1 MVETIKKIGIY
12 AGIVLLLAGIAY
24 GFVPQVLDGKIVNQS
39 DIAGWKGM
47 AQEALEYNKANPDD
61 PTAWTGSMFGGMP
74 TTAIT
79 DNFEGDW
86 TKPLYKFIMMGKR
99 PGSYLFVT
107 LLGAFLLMLSIGT
120 SKTLAV
126 AGAIAVAFCSYNMQ
140 IIQVGHNTK
149 MQAIAFFPWVLA
161 GVIFTYKAALGGHI
175 RKWLPKTVLG
185 AVLFSLALSM
195 QIKANHIQITYYLA
209 IVIFVYAIGLLIY
222 LCARRKDLLKRFF
235 SASSLLLVIGCIGIA
250 TNANKLIPTYEYTPY
265 TMRGGSELSSD
276 SDSHNDKGLDL
287 DYATAWSYGIG
298 EMPNLLIPNFNGGAS
313 AGELDIDSETGK
325 LLKRAGQPNLRQ
337 TLKQMPLYWG
347 PQPFTAGPMYMG
359 AITIF
364 LFVLGL
370 ILLKGREK
378 WWILTATL
386 IAVLLSWGSHF
397 MWFTKLWFEYAPF
410 YNKFRTVS
418 MSLIVLQVTLPML
431 GFYALD
437 KVLKGGFEGRKLMKA
452 CYISYGLTA
461 GFCLLCA
468 VAPGV
473 AGTFTGA
480 VDAGQPDVLVDA
492 LVADRQGLLKA
503 DAIRS
508 FVLITICFALIV
520 WAVRG
525 GKGYVSVGDSGSR
538 YKMTAVGVAVALI
551 VLFDMFSVGKR
562 FLNSDHFI
570 TPKNFEAQYEPR
582 PVDQILFEDA
592 DPDFRVLDISINT
605 FNSSLASYHHKTIG
619 GYSPVKLQ
627 RYQDLIDKYITPEIR
642 QIYDVVGNSATV
654 QEVSENLPELKITSL
669 LNGKYIILGGEYPPV
684 ENQYAMGHVWF
695 VDSLVP
701 AATPDEEIELIGL
714 VDLDK
719 EAVVGADFE
728 DILSAS
734 AVISSDSSV
743 MPSDFSVFSSEVETS
758 ADRITLTHYAPNEL
772 RYSFRTTAQRP
783 AIFSE
788 IYYPKGWKAWIEPA
802 GSYGEV
808 KDGHYRPT
816 AEAKP
821 LELFRAD
828 WILRG
833 AMIPEGEGEIIMRFE
848 PDSYQVG
855 ENISKA
861 SSITLLILL
870 LLSAAGMLATQS
882 RRLKR

>member
-1 MVETIKKIGIY
+1 MVETFKKIGIY

-47 AQEALEYNKANPDD
+47 AQEALEYNKTNPDD

-107 LLGAFLLMLSIGT
+107 LLGAFLLMLSLGT

-161 GVIFTYKAALGGHI
+161 GVIFTYKAALGGQI

-235 SASSLLLVIGCIGIA
+235 SASALLLVIGCIGIA

-452 CYISYGLTA
+452 CYISYGVTA

-468 VAPGV
+468 IAPGV

-538 YKMTAVGVAVALI
+538 YKMTAVSVAVALI

-627 RYQDLIDKYITPEIR
+627 RYQDLIDKYLTPEIR

-695 VDSLVP
+695 VDSFVP

-734 AVISSDSSV
+734 AVISS
-743 MPSDFSVFSSEVETS
+743 EVETS
-758 ADRITLTHYAPNEL
+758 ADQITLTHYAPNEL
-772 RYSFRTTAQRP
+772 RYSFQTTAQRP